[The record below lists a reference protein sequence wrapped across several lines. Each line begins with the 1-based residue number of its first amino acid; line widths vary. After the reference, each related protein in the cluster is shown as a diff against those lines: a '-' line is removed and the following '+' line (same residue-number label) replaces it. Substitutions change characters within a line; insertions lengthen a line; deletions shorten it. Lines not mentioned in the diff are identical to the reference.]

1 MNSIF
6 IIYNRINKSTVHFL
20 IFPIP
25 FKLIMNERNRGYEE
39 DPIRTFGGT
48 KFPKI
53 DMYNNNKKVHSFIK
67 G

>member
-1 MNSIF
+1 
-6 IIYNRINKSTVHFL
+6 
-20 IFPIP
+20 
-25 FKLIMNERNRGYEE
+25 MNERNRGYEE